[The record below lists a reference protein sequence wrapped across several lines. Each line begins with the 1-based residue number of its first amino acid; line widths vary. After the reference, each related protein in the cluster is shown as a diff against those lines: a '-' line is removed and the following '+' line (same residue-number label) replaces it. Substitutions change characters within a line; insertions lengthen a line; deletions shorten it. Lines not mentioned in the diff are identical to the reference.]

1 MADRRYRLLFQI
13 AVSVGLLV
21 ASVVCQGLRTD
32 GTTKKPTENT
42 TLAGPDNTTQEPS
55 KNAIDTSKD
64 VVANSSMTGLIRT
77 SGNGA
82 LILKGSKSGDNQSEI
97 VLANVTAAPVFA
109 PDGTLVKLI
118 VDSGSG
124 KGSALVDNKNKTS
137 TKLTQVIVQLNHR
150 IELEPMDFQMN
161 NTKQPKLNI
170 NVAITTLITAG
181 SIPISSIARQKQTLG
196 ARAATGAVTNISLVV
211 DDDQEIV
218 MARPETTTGVQLL
231 FKGTYKNV
239 ADDNSDNKVPVPRT
253 FFLDLCGSIS
263 DKAFI
268 QVVITKPVDK
278 TYICAINLA
287 FPTAARDTEAIWTDP
302 ITCES
307 IQDEWSF
314 RLWFKLRQYNIGWYQ
329 CQQNR
334 PVVIMDEK

>member
-1 MADRRYRLLFQI
+1 MIYFSRSLLLNILKGFSLFQ
-13 AVSVGLLV
+13 GLLV

-150 IELEPMDFQMN
+150 SVCHTAYFSLIIFFSLLN
-161 NTKQPKLNI
+161 N
-170 NVAITTLITAG
+170 
-181 SIPISSIARQKQTLG
+181 
-196 ARAATGAVTNISLVV
+196 
-211 DDDQEIV
+211 
-218 MARPETTTGVQLL
+218 MACCT
-231 FKGTYKNV
+231 
-239 ADDNSDNKVPVPRT
+239 VP
-253 FFLDLCGSIS
+253 
-263 DKAFI
+263 
-268 QVVITKPVDK
+268 
-278 TYICAINLA
+278 
-287 FPTAARDTEAIWTDP
+287 
-302 ITCES
+302 
-307 IQDEWSF
+307 QD
-314 RLWFKLRQYNIGWYQ
+314 
-329 CQQNR
+329 
-334 PVVIMDEK
+334 